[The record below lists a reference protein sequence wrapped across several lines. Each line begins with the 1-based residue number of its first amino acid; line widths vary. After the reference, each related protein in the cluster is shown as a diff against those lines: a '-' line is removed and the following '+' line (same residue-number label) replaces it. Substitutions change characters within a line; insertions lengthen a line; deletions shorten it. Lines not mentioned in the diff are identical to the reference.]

1 MNKTLNITKVLQS
14 KIDYLI
20 TSIANCEWSGILF
33 YNDHS
38 DNIIKGLDVFP
49 MNIGSSCYTEFEI
62 NQDVIAYMVDN
73 DLVGCKLGLIHSH
86 HSMPTFFSNTDTE
99 TLDEKGKEC
108 EFLSLIVN
116 NVGIYNAK
124 LNIKGI
130 IEPVTVHKY
139 VSEELQTSF
148 LCHIDTLKEL
158 KHGQDLEMQKQIIMD
173 KTSLFGDIQCTL
185 SSPIDTTFKVDSTD
199 VAKPLTREEKFK
211 IVSTFIWFSVTGV
224 IPKNDKKYFPVYNK
238 KLLQNLNIDLDSLYL
253 MAFDLLDYMI
263 IDTTEKDS
271 IEIIEEILDTLHEHY
286 ALPMESS
293 DYFIKIKNA
302 LINYL

>member
-33 YNDHS
+33 YNYHS
-38 DNIIKGLDVFP
+38 DNIINGLDVFP

-158 KHGQDLEMQKQIIMD
+158 KHEQDLEMQKQVVMD

-238 KLLQNLNIDLDSLYL
+238 KLLQNLNIDLDALYL
-253 MAFDLLDYMI
+253 MAFALLDYMI
-263 IDTTEKDS
+263 IDTTEEDS
-271 IEIIEEILDTLHEHY
+271 EEIIERIVDTLHEYY

-293 DYFIKIKNA
+293 YYFIKIKNA

>member
-33 YNDHS
+33 YNYHS
-38 DNIIKGLDVFP
+38 DNIINGLDVFP
-49 MNIGSSCYTEFEI
+49 MNIGNSCYTEFEI

-86 HSMPTFFSNTDTE
+86 HSMSTFFSNTDTE

-139 VSEELQTSF
+139 VSEEVQASF
-148 LCHIDTLKEL
+148 ICHIDTLKEL
-158 KHGQDLEMQKQIIMD
+158 KHEQDLEMQKQIVMD

-185 SSPIDTTFKVDSTD
+185 SSPIEPTFKVDSTD

-224 IPKNDKKYFPVYNK
+224 IPKNDKKSFPVYNK
-238 KLLQNLNIDLDSLYL
+238 KLLQNLNIDLDYLYF
-253 MAFDLLDYMI
+253 MAFDLLDYML
-263 IDTTEKDS
+263 IDTTENGT
-271 IEIIEEILDTLHEHY
+271 IEIIEEILDTLQEHY

>member
-86 HSMPTFFSNTDTE
+86 HSMPTFFSNTDTK

-124 LNIKGI
+124 LNIKGV
-130 IEPVTVHKY
+130 IEPIDVHKY

-158 KHGQDLEMQKQIIMD
+158 KHEQDLEMQKQIIMD
-173 KTSLFGDIQCTL
+173 KTSLFGDI
-185 SSPIDTTFKVDSTD
+185 
-199 VAKPLTREEKFK
+199 
-211 IVSTFIWFSVTGV
+211 
-224 IPKNDKKYFPVYNK
+224 
-238 KLLQNLNIDLDSLYL
+238 
-253 MAFDLLDYMI
+253 
-263 IDTTEKDS
+263 
-271 IEIIEEILDTLHEHY
+271 
-286 ALPMESS
+286 
-293 DYFIKIKNA
+293 
-302 LINYL
+302 

>member
-33 YNDHS
+33 YNYHS
-38 DNIIKGLDVFP
+38 DNIINGLDVFP

-62 NQDVIAYMVDN
+62 NQEVIAYMVDN

-86 HSMPTFFSNTDTE
+86 HSMSSFFSNTDTE
-99 TLDEKGKEC
+99 TLNEKGKEC

-148 LCHIDTLKEL
+148 LCRIGTLKEL
-158 KHGQDLEMQKQIIMD
+158 KHEQDLKMQKQIVMD

-185 SSPIDTTFKVDSTD
+185 SSHIDTTFKVDSTD

-238 KLLQNLNIDLDSLYL
+238 KQLQNLNIDLDSLYL

-271 IEIIEEILDTLHEHY
+271 IEIIKEILDTLHEYY

>member
-86 HSMPTFFSNTDTE
+86 HSMSTFFSDTDTK

-124 LNIKGI
+124 LNIKGV
-130 IEPVTVHKY
+130 IEPIDVHKY

-158 KHGQDLEMQKQIIMD
+158 KHEQDLEMQKQIIMD

-185 SSPIDTTFKVDSTD
+185 SSPIDTTFKVDSTE
-199 VAKPLTREEKFK
+199 VAKQLTREEKFK

>member
-33 YNDHS
+33 YNYHS
-38 DNIIKGLDVFP
+38 DNIINGLDVFP

-99 TLDEKGKEC
+99 TLDEKGKEG

-158 KHGQDLEMQKQIIMD
+158 KHEQDLEMQKQIVMD
-173 KTSLFGDIQCTL
+173 KTSLFGDIQGTL

-271 IEIIEEILDTLHEHY
+271 IEIIEEILDTLHEYY

-293 DYFIKIKNA
+293 YYFIKIKNA

>member
-33 YNDHS
+33 YNYHS
-38 DNIIKGLDVFP
+38 DNIINGLDVFP
-49 MNIGSSCYTEFEI
+49 MNIGNRCYTEFEI

-86 HSMPTFFSNTDTE
+86 HSMSTFFSSTDTE
-99 TLDEKGKEC
+99 TLKEQGKEC

-124 LNIKGI
+124 LNIKGV
-130 IEPVTVHKY
+130 IEPIDVHKY
-139 VSEELQTSF
+139 ISEELQASF
-148 LCHIDTLKEL
+148 ICHIDTLKKL
-158 KHGQDLEMQKQIIMD
+158 KHDQELEKQKQIVMD

-185 SSPIDTTFKVDSTD
+185 SSHIDTTFKVDSTD
-199 VAKPLTREEKFK
+199 VAKTLTREEKFK
-211 IVSTFIWFSVTGV
+211 IVSTFIWFSVTGA

-238 KLLQNLNIDLDSLYL
+238 KLLQNLNIDLDSLHL

-271 IEIIEEILDTLHEHY
+271 IEIIEEILDTLHEYY
-286 ALPMESS
+286 ALSMESS